1 LTTSVYKQTPVI
13 YNLFPRLAGTITDW
27 QKHVDRAVNMH
38 FNWLFINSILYTGL
52 SGSLYSVKEYYEL
65 NPDFLPLHNGDGTGL
80 LRQFLH
86 KCLDRGIWPMMDLII
101 NHTSIDCPL
110 TVEHPEWYR
119 HNEHGEITSPYAVD
133 LDNSDK
139 VTVWGD
145 LAEIDNNGPAGKA
158 ELWEYWA
165 NIVTYYQR
173 LGFKGFRC
181 DAAYKVPADLWR
193 YLTERA
199 SSLDPDVLFFAE
211 TLGCTEEEML
221 ALRDSGLHFF
231 SNSSKWWDFEQ
242 PWCIDQHELFGAIAP
257 SISFPE
263 THDTTRLASD
273 TNGNEAVQRQRY
285 AFAAVFSAGL
295 MMPIGYEF
303 GFRKKTDVV
312 STRPADW
319 ETTGFDITRFIA
331 ETNRFKLDHPVFH
344 GEGKIR
350 LTEMDRQITVLERQ
364 SDRQPGLKAW
374 ILVNKQ
380 WDGPVSV
387 DVNRFTSLTAQHL
400 IYYLCRDEAYL
411 SGITPTGTTIDLRP
425 AEVAILTEPQ

>member
-1 LTTSVYKQTPVI
+1 MSVQKQIPVI
-13 YNLFPRLAGTITDW
+13 YNLFPRLAGTLADW
-27 QKHVDRAVNMH
+27 QKHVDRAINMH
-38 FNWLFINSILYTGL
+38 FNWLFINSILYAGH
-52 SGSLYSVKEYYEL
+52 SGSLYAVKEHYKL
-65 NPDFLPLHNGDGTGL
+65 NPDFLPPHSDDGMGL
-80 LRQFLH
+80 LRQFLNS
-86 KCLDRGIWPMMDLII
+86 CLDRGIWPMMDLII
-101 NHTSIDCPL
+101 NHTSGDCPL

-119 HNEHGEITSPYAVD
+119 HNDNGEIANPYAVNP
-133 LDNSDK
+133 DNSDQ

-145 LAEIDNNGPAGKA
+145 LAEIDNRGSTGKSD
-158 ELWEYWA
+158 LWEYWA
-165 NIVTYYQR
+165 NMITYYQR

-181 DAAYKVPADLWR
+181 DAAYKVPAELWH
-193 YLTERA
+193 YLIERA

-231 SNSSKWWDFEQ
+231 SNSSKWWDFEES
-242 PWCIDQHELFGAIAP
+242 WCIDQHELFGAIAP

-312 STRPADW
+312 STRPTDW
-319 ETTGFDITRFIA
+319 ETPGFDITRFIA
-331 ETNRFKLDHPVFH
+331 GVNRFKLDNPVFH

-350 LTEMDRQITVLERQ
+350 SAEMDSQITVLERQ
-364 SDRQPGLKAW
+364 SDRQPDLKAW
-374 ILVNKQ
+374 ILVNKK
-380 WDGPVSV
+380 WDSPVSA
-387 DVNRFTSLTAQHL
+387 DINRFTSLTAQHR
-400 IYYLCRDEAYL
+400 IYYPCRDEASL
-411 SGITPTGTTIDLRP
+411 GGVSLADTTVDLRP
-425 AEVAILTEPQ
+425 AEVAILMEPQ